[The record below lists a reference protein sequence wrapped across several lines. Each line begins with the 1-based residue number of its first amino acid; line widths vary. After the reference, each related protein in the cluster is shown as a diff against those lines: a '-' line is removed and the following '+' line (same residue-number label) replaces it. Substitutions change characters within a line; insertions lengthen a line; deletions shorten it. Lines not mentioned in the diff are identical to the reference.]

1 MPVFEVDSN
10 EIAFVGSGVGVGL
23 AIMSVGYCPGT
34 GWLELRYS

>member
-23 AIMSVGYCPGT
+23 AMMSLGYCPLPVGCT
-34 GWLELRYS
+34 PV

>member
-23 AIMSVGYCPGT
+23 AMMSVGYCPLPVG
-34 GWLELRYS
+34 GSPV